1 MRSHNAGFT
10 LIELVIVMVVAAVL
24 LVSAGGRFFSASDV
38 SVFQLRDQL
47 IGQLRQLQTRSM
59 QDVAGLKSRC
69 PVLVI
74 SSTGAA
80 PATSNACSSSAS
92 VSPSS
97 NDASQLVWNGA
108 TVSVST
114 GVLPQLFRFDS
125 WGRPVQYDA
134 LLNASTLCS
143 AGCTIT
149 VSRDA
154 VSASLCIQSSGYI
167 SSC

>member
-24 LVSAGGRFFSASDV
+24 LVSAGGRFFSAADV
-38 SVFQLRDQL
+38 SVYQVRDQL

-59 QDVAGLKSRC
+59 QDVAGLKTRC

-74 SSTGAA
+74 TSTGAA
-80 PATSNACSSSAS
+80 QATSNACAS
-92 VSPSS
+92 NASFTSTS
-97 NDASQLVWNGA
+97 NDASQLQWNGA

-114 GVLPQLFRFDS
+114 GALPQLFRFDS
-125 WGRPVQYDA
+125 WGRPVLYDN
-134 LLNASTLCS
+134 LLNASGLCS

-149 VSRDA
+149 VSRDG
-154 VSASLCIQSSGYI
+154 VSAALCVNSSGYI